1 MSLASLF
8 AMIIALFAVLRFWI
22 GLRAL
27 WPPLMG
33 GLNAIGTAKQW
44 VVLPIS
50 RLVQRLHPLVSRSA
64 DTCSPKL
71 RSVCFD

>member
-44 VVLPIS
+44 VVLPIF

-64 DTCSPKL
+64 YRCTPRV
-71 RSVCFD
+71 RSV